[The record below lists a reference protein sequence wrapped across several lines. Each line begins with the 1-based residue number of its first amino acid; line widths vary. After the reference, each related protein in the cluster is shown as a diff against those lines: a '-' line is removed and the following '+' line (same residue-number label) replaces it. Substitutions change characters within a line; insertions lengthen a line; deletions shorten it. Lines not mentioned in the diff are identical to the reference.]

1 MDIED
6 KSVLDKDN
14 DAPPSERGVG
24 KKQWETPQIH
34 STEIFESFTLQSC
47 NQTPGDACQG
57 ALE

>member
-1 MDIED
+1 MNTED
-6 KSVLDKDN
+6 SKGETTGNEPTSVEKR
-14 DAPPSERGVG
+14 P
-24 KKQWETPQIH
+24 WETPQIH